1 MPGGA
6 HMNVYDVAMVKEME
20 VKAYYESLAD
30 ESALPGVRHIF
41 TLLAADEQRHYDVI
55 RELKER
61 PATGK
66 VEDTPILEAAREV
79 LVGYFGDPA
88 PAAKMKNCLESYRKA
103 LFVEA
108 ESIRFYEGLLEQ
120 ADDRAMKGMFAK
132 IMEQERQHY
141 SIVENLY
148 EYVLRPEY
156 YLEWAEFSN
165 LRPL

>member
-1 MPGGA
+1 
-6 HMNVYDVAMVKEME
+6 MNVYDVAMVKELE
-20 VKAYYESLAD
+20 VKAYYEKLAD
-30 ESALPGVRHIF
+30 ESSLPGVKHIF

-61 PATGK
+61 PDSGK
-66 VEDTPILEAAREV
+66 VEDTPALKAAREV

-88 PAAKMKNCLESYRKA
+88 PASAMKNCLESYQKA

-108 ESIRFYEGLLEQ
+108 ESIRFYDGILEQ
-120 ADDRAMKGMFAK
+120 EGDRHMKGMFAA
-132 IMEQERQHY
+132 ILEQERQHY